1 MLLELQRPDSG
12 SASVQFLDGRAF
24 CIASTGFC
32 GVDGRDRPTR
42 ASMQPEAR
50 SMAQP

>member
-1 MLLELQRPDSG
+1 VQKLSAGAAAIRPLAFQGVGSG
-12 SASVQFLDGRAF
+12 GTDAPLR
-24 CIASTGFC
+24 
-32 GVDGRDRPTR
+32 VDGTR